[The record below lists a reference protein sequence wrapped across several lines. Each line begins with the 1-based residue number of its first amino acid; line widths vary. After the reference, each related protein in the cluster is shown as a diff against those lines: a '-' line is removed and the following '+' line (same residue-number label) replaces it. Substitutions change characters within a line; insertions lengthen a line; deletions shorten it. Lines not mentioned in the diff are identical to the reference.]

1 LGINP
6 ISEQV
11 LSSAASFSRT
21 YVGTPYY
28 MSPEL
33 VNKRGY
39 NEKSDIWA
47 LGCILHE
54 MAALVPPFQAEDEAE
69 LAVKINR
76 GRVRRLPCVT
86 SHHLGA
92 FVGGW
97 AAFCCVLLLLFRAG
111 LAAVALL
118 AAFLF
123 DCQAQ
128 LNKSR

>member
-1 LGINP
+1 
-6 ISEQV
+6 
-11 LSSAASFSRT
+11 
-21 YVGTPYY
+21 VGTPYY

-86 SHHLGA
+86 SPWCFCWGA
-92 FVGGW
+92 GRLFVGD
-97 AAFCCVLLLLFRAG
+97 ATFCCWVFLVVSGSL
-111 LAAVALL
+111 AVALL
-118 AAFLF
+118 VAFLL
-123 DCQAQ
+123 DC
-128 LNKSR
+128 KRS